1 MKSALLGA
9 RNAATTAAI
18 TDPSQT
24 NPNSHGQGIGA
35 ISTNTKWSTP
45 ARHADFGLALLR

>member
-18 TDPSQT
+18 TNPSQT
-24 NPNSHGQGIGA
+24 NPNSQYIGA